1 MKSKLLFLA
10 LVVVCLCGPAR
21 ADSIATAA
29 ATLNWSGLTFAV
41 SGSLV
46 ATEVLLTGSLA
57 CGFASTAGASGLASA
72 PVGGESGGCEDS
84 LNTSASSAYS
94 TLAGNAAS
102 QTAIVNGLLTSSS
115 QAATTSSVWSRN
127 SGQSSAFAGYAFGFS
142 GSGVGSLIV
151 RVPYTLSVACS
162 VPPDPNQMATA
173 NASVSLM
180 IGPGVEPGTP
190 SSSNAVSCQ
199 NNPGITTGFL
209 TVSEDFDN
217 PTGDRLVSVD
227 SIAQTSAGASVPE
240 PGTLGLVGVGFV
252 LLWRHL
258 NNRAKI
264 AAASTY
270 MV

>member
-1 MKSKLLFLA
+1 
-10 LVVVCLCGPAR
+10 
-21 ADSIATAA
+21 
-29 ATLNWSGLTFAV
+29 
-41 SGSLV
+41 
-46 ATEVLLTGSLA
+46 
-57 CGFASTAGASGLASA
+57 
-72 PVGGESGGCEDS
+72 
-84 LNTSASSAYS
+84 
-94 TLAGNAAS
+94 
-102 QTAIVNGLLTSSS
+102 
-115 QAATTSSVWSRN
+115 
-127 SGQSSAFAGYAFGFS
+127 
-142 GSGVGSLIV
+142 
-151 RVPYTLSVACS
+151 
-162 VPPDPNQMATA
+162 MATA

-240 PGTLGLVGVGFV
+240 PGTLGLLGGGFV

-270 MV
+270 AG